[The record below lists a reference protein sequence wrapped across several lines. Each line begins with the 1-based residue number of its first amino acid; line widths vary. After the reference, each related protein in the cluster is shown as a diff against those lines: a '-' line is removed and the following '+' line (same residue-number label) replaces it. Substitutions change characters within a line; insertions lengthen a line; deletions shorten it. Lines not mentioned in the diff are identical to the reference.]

1 MKIGKTTLL
10 HSEDTNKVKEH
21 TDSYETIERY
31 EIIHGIRYDFQPS
44 ASFVH
49 QVLVTQLSLALQTTC
64 HMNGIVVV
72 APMDVHLD
80 EHTVQPDIVFI
91 LNENLHIVKNQRI
104 EGAPDLLVE
113 IQRVKVLLRC

>member
-49 QVLVTQLSLALQTTC
+49 QVLVTQLIIALQHYMPYERNRCCRAYGCSLRRTY
-64 HMNGIVVV
+64 
-72 APMDVHLD
+72 
-80 EHTVQPDIVFI
+80 
-91 LNENLHIVKNQRI
+91 
-104 EGAPDLLVE
+104 GATRYRFYPERKLAYRE
-113 IQRVKVLLRC
+113 KPTNRRRTRSSC